1 MQYVIVGGS
10 IAATTAIN
18 VIRVNRPDAKIQVVA
33 DEAVP
38 FYYRALIPF
47 LLDKSRTVDQ
57 ILFTEQPTDDKR
69 VRFHH
74 DRCIGVNSTQKV
86 IHLDSGNSGN
96 TLPYDKLLL
105 AAGSSSLR
113 PDIPGV
119 GSTGVY
125 TLRNMDEA
133 LNVRD
138 ALASGECRQ
147 AVVVGGAL
155 AGIKMAEA
163 LQRTGV
169 HVTVVEQLPS
179 ILPFIADPETAQR
192 MSQKLEQKGMK
203 IHTNDSAEEILAT
216 DGKAAGVR
224 LVSGKII
231 PADLVLLMVGVRPN
245 VEFLAGSGVDT
256 DLAVLTD
263 QEMQT
268 SVPDI
273 YAAGDMVQIHDAV
286 TGEDVVSALWGNAVH
301 MGRTAGCNMSGIKA
315 VVPPL
320 LSSLNSTEIAG
331 LPIISAGLI
340 HPQSEQYTVYAEA
353 HGESYR
359 KLIFDQ
365 DRLVGMI
372 FLGDI
377 TKAGVYINLIRNRIA
392 LGGRKDA
399 LIREV
404 MSVLGT
410 L

>member
-10 IAATTAIN
+10 IAAITALN
-18 VIRVNRPDAKIQVVA
+18 VIRANRPDAKMQMVA

-47 LLDKSRTVDQ
+47 LLDKSRTVDE

-69 VRFHH
+69 VKFHH
-74 DRCIGVNSTQKV
+74 DRCVGVDSTQKV
-86 IHLDSGNSGN
+86 IRLESGNP
-96 TLPYDKLLL
+96 LPYDKLLL
-105 AAGSSSLR
+105 AAGSSSVR

-133 LNVRD
+133 LKVRD
-138 ALASGECRQ
+138 ALEGCGK

-155 AGIKMAEA
+155 AGIKMAES

-169 HVTVVEQLPS
+169 HVTVVEQFLR
-179 ILPFIADPETAQR
+179 ILPFIADTETAQR
-192 MSQKLEQKGMK
+192 MSQKLGQEGMA
-203 IHTNDSAEEILAT
+203 IHTNDSAAEILAT
-216 DGKAAGVR
+216 DGKATGVR
-224 LVSGKII
+224 LVSGKTI

-286 TGEDVVSALWGNAVH
+286 TGEDVISGLWGNAVH
-301 MGRTAGCNMSGIKA
+301 MGRTAGFNMSGIKA
-315 VVPPL
+315 VVPPF
-320 LSSLNSTEIAG
+320 LSSFNSTEIAG

-340 HPQSEQYTVYAEA
+340 HPQSEQYTVYTEA
-353 HGESYR
+353 QGENYR
-359 KLIFDQ
+359 KLIFDK

-392 LGGRKDA
+392 LGERKDA

-404 MSVLGT
+404 MSFLST